1 MRKRTKVIPL
11 HLAYYKHFLLELEGF
26 QIRAF
31 FPVFADIDEEG
42 IIVGPVK
49 YSYEA
54 DGLRLTEEELEEIL
68 FAPFN
73 MLSQP
78 LELGALWTKVSDN
91 LDDAVEQM
99 YRLTALRRNKR
110 VMRSHN
116 LIIEFE
122 SRTAA
127 LPRFQITTDK
137 HITVDVIISHLSSS
151 TAPLILN
158 HNGDFLS
165 VSNDGVHLHYA
176 RELFRSSPI
185 CINTFLDVLCSNRS
199 ITLIGVTPFHR
210 VELIETHQ
218 PPARLIITEPPPI
231 NPAT

>member
-1 MRKRTKVIPL
+1 
-11 HLAYYKHFLLELEGF
+11 
-26 QIRAF
+26 
-31 FPVFADIDEEG
+31 
-42 IIVGPVK
+42 
-49 YSYEA
+49 
-54 DGLRLTEEELEEIL
+54 
-68 FAPFN
+68 
-73 MLSQP
+73 
-78 LELGALWTKVSDN
+78 
-91 LDDAVEQM
+91 
-99 YRLTALRRNKR
+99 
-110 VMRSHN
+110 MRSHN

-185 CINTFLDVLCSNRS
+185 CINTFLDVLCSHRS
-199 ITLIGVTPFHR
+199 VTLIGVTPTHR
-210 VELIETHQ
+210 IELKESSYSTV
-218 PPARLIITEPPPI
+218 RLTITEPPPI
-231 NPAT
+231 KPMS